1 MIYRCFGRFCDALHQ
16 FFLCNAPHIRGTFYG
31 VDHSFADTSVCTA
44 DTNVPVG
51 SAETTHGMSFEMC
64 QDKHGIINNFIIDP
78 EIRLRSISFCKK
90 VNFGVLSPSELC
102 FPVLRLL
109 LVSGYVRPFLHSDI
123 CGHFPR
129 KPVLSWR
136 KLESFLH
143 LRGPARGLP

>member
-1 MIYRCFGRFCDALHQ
+1 MLAKMIYNRLGGFGDTFHQ
-16 FFLCNAPHIRGTFYG
+16 FFFCNTPHIVRTFYCMN
-31 VDHSFADTSVCTA
+31 HSLTNTSVCTA
-44 DTNVPVG
+44 DTNVLVG
-51 SAETTHGMSFEMC
+51 SAETTHGMPFEMC

-129 KPVLSWR
+129 KPVLS
-136 KLESFLH
+136 
-143 LRGPARGLP
+143 